1 MMLKRKNW
9 ETSLA
14 KELKKQ
20 RLFQWGRDDCC
31 LFVGDAIKAMT
42 GFDPAQS
49 FRGKYSTSLG
59 AYKELKRRG
68 FSDVGDLA
76 EKMTLALGF
85 KKVDINFAKNGDI
98 VSTLIDSH
106 VSLGVVQGEYGV
118 FVGSS
123 GYVHV
128 NKGDVI
134 SAWAVE

>member
-1 MMLKRKNW
+1 MMLKQKNW
-9 ETSLA
+9 EIRLA
-14 KELKKQ
+14 KELKTE

-31 LFVGDAIKAMT
+31 LFVGDIIKAMT
-42 GFDPAQS
+42 GFDPAKS

-76 EKMTLALGF
+76 NKMALAMGF

-98 VSTLIDSH
+98 VSTLIEDH

-118 FVGSS
+118 FVGSC
-123 GYVHV
+123 GYVYI
-128 NKGDVI
+128 NKSDVLT
-134 SAWAVE
+134 AWAVE